1 MLNHE
6 KRNVGKEPE
15 IEKQTILASVNQKN
29 RKRLCVSTQII
40 NQQDYLNKFD
50 IEKDGSIHEQSWA
63 KNNINKFYK
72 RIRIALIR

>member
-50 IEKDGSIHEQSWA
+50 IEKDGSIHEQRWA